1 MLDQSGTQDTRSK
14 YVEFVSVPA
23 GHATECTYILPSGIS
38 ANSIT
43 ELRVHVN
50 YRGSTRSVQRWE
62 WALKKSAGG
71 LVSLGDNGA
80 AASWRWGEMIF
91 AVPGNPADYINGGA
105 LRLVYRTTRSL
116 HASDLDYQV
125 VELVLGGAPAPAPPT
140 AAPSGSAEPP
150 IPTPTVASA
159 LPTATGTRPAPTA
172 TATTRPAPSRTF
184 TSAPP
189 TTTSTPR
196 PAPSLTPTNAP
207 PTTTSTTRPAPS
219 PTPTSAP
226 PTSTATTRPVPSPT
240 PTSVPSGRSWS
251 AVSSWVYQLSGY
263 QNSRLDQIAASH
275 FNLAV
280 VDLARDGSTDY
291 FTRPEVAAVQASGKF
306 ALAYFEIGAIED
318 YRPEWSQVPSDMK
331 LGAVGGWPSEQYVKY
346 WDERWWPIV
355 KGRVDQAIAAGFDG
369 AYLDMI
375 VTYEEI
381 PADAAGTNR
390 NDLAARMVDL
400 IARLS
405 QYAKSIDPNFKVLP
419 QNSPELRTWPKYL
432 PAIDGIG
439 MEELY
444 FLATD
449 KACSQS
455 WCADNRNNAAAIRSA
470 GKRVLTI
477 DYANN
482 ASNIASAYTQSRTA
496 GFVSYASVVNLDT
509 MRINPGW
516 DP

>member
-1 MLDQSGTQDTRSK
+1 MMAVPAVVGQSAFAVASSSPTIVAVPCLNLVTALGTTGTSSPHPLKILDQSGTQSTWSR
-14 YVEFVSVPA
+14 YVEFYSRK
-23 GHATECTYILPSGIS
+23 GGNATECTYRLPTGLSTG
-38 ANSIT
+38 SIT

-50 YRGSTRSVQRWE
+50 YKGPQQSEQRWA
-62 WALKKSAGG
+62 WALQDRSGSW
-71 LVSLGDNGA
+71 VSVGDNGA
-80 AASWRWGEMIF
+80 AGNWRWTEMIF
-91 AVPGNPADYINGGA
+91 AVPGNPADYIANGT
-105 LRLVYRTTRSL
+105 LKLLYRSTQAVD
-116 HASDLDYQV
+116 ASDLDYQV
-125 VELVLGGAPAPAPPT
+125 IELVLDGTPAPA
-140 AAPSGSAEPP
+140 
-150 IPTPTVASA
+150 TPT
-159 LPTATGTRPAPTA
+159 PAPTA
-172 TATTRPAPSRTF
+172 TTVRAAASP
-184 TSAPP
+184 
-189 TTTSTPR
+189 
-196 PAPSLTPTNAP
+196 TPTNTAPSTTNTATSVP
-207 PTTTSTTRPAPS
+207 PTATATARPASS
-219 PTPTSAP
+219 PTPTSI
-226 PTSTATTRPVPSPT
+226 
-240 PTSVPSGRSWS
+240 PSGGSLTG
-251 AVSSWVYQLSGY
+251 VSSWVYQLSSY
-263 QNSRLDQIAASH
+263 PNDRLDQIAASH

-291 FTRPEVAAVQASGKF
+291 FTRPEVAAVQASGKVV
-306 ALAYFEIGAIED
+306 LAYFEIGAIED

-355 KGRVDQAIAAGFDG
+355 KGRVDQAIAAGFNG

-381 PADAAGTNR
+381 PATAAGTNR
-390 NDLAARMVDL
+390 SDLAAKMVDL